1 MAISNYTT
9 KVDFYKT
16 IGEIQKE
23 LAEHGARKIVIDYN
37 DTGLPTN
44 LTFMID
50 WNSQMIGFAL
60 PCNYRGVLK
69 AMEKAK
75 VTRSLCT
82 EDQALRVAW
91 RIIKDWVE
99 AQMAI
104 VEADVASM
112 AEVFLPYA
120 ITKDGSTLYNHLQLK
135 GSGLLLTTGESS
147 S

>member
-9 KVDFYKT
+9 KIDFYKT

-23 LAEHGARKIVIDYN
+23 LAEHGARKILIDYDN
-37 DTGLPTN
+37 TGLPTN

-50 WNSQMIGFAL
+50 WNGQMIGFSL

-82 EDQALRVAW
+82 EEQALRVSW
-91 RIIKDWVE
+91 RIIKDWVQ

-104 VEADVASM
+104 VEADVSSM

-120 ITKDGSTLYNHLQLK
+120 ITKDGSTLYNHLK
-135 GSGLLLTTGESS
+135 NSGSNLLLTSGD
-147 S
+147 